1 MGDRGHVTCNVNLI
15 ICKLVTHC
23 ICFIGNNIKYIIIT
37 SHFLF
42 TGNEQGQAEDLPSVV
57 TKEEEVSNTKEE
69 FLDKLEKS
77 GALDVVKILPPS
89 SDEVQSIGDNLGKKQ
104 MSLNMLQMI
113 EALLNIKPE
122 KHLLKKTWRRDLLV
136 ELIEVIE
143 NAEQMVIKKDKTY
156 IDRIN
161 QDSRTSKS
169 VHSYSIKPEDRDT
182 VTDSEILSKTSEE
195 DDTITETNSA
205 SSLKTV
211 KGTNL
216 LEENSLSTPSKTIKD
231 SSSPNNIVKENS
243 TDHSFL
249 NSTNITFVHD
259 VNSTKDHFSNKS
271 EDIEKNKKEKRL
283 LETVLKQQFKT
294 VKDTVLSEAEFT
306 TFYLNKCNENL
317 ELTKNLVE
325 LTNNPELRSQF
336 LAKRVEVM
344 MLAMELKVSLE
355 ESQKLLKSKITEE
368 TVTLELFKELVDVV
382 VNGETVKD
390 YLEKYQSY
398 IETARKLIE
407 IGKESYIPIES
418 NIDITNQ
425 EENVSITD
433 IDTNESEELNNSYNN
448 EDDSKN
454 VFEANAWKADDSSY
468 QVDDRERVSP
478 VSKLD
483 AGPLFTDKLRLKTE
497 AVIDLL
503 PTSLV
508 SHENPFNAQALL
520 ERIRNNPKYF
530 RNSTWTTQ
538 YDLLTCMP
546 QPYLNR
552 IMLSGEFYND

>member
-1 MGDRGHVTCNVNLI
+1 MLLF
-15 ICKLVTHC
+15 K
-23 ICFIGNNIKYIIIT
+23 FITY
-37 SHFLF
+37 FLCL
-42 TGNEQGQAEDLPSVV
+42 GNEQDQAEDSPSDI
-57 TKEEEVSNTKEE
+57 TEEEEVSQTKEE

-89 SDEVQSIGDNLGKKQ
+89 SDEVQSIGDNLGQKQ

-113 EALLNIKPE
+113 EALINIKPE

-143 NAEQMVIKKDKTY
+143 NAEQMVIKKDKTF
-156 IDRIN
+156 IDKIN
-161 QDSRTSKS
+161 EDSRTSKS
-169 VHSYSIKPEDRDT
+169 VHSYSNKPEDRDT
-182 VTDSEILSKTSEE
+182 VAASEILLNKGEE

-205 SSLKTV
+205 SSLETV
-211 KGTNL
+211 TGANL
-216 LEENSLSTPSKTIKD
+216 FDENRFNTPPKTIKD
-231 SSSPNNIVKENS
+231 SSSPNSIVKENS
-243 TDHSFL
+243 TDHSFP
-249 NSTNITFVHD
+249 NSTNTTFIHE
-259 VNSTKDHFSNKS
+259 VNSPKDYLSNKS
-271 EDIEKNKKEKRL
+271 EGIEKNKKEKGL
-283 LETVLKQQFKT
+283 FETILKQQFKT

-306 TFYLNKCNENL
+306 TFYLNKCNKNL

-344 MLAMELKVSLE
+344 MLAMELRVSLE
-355 ESQKLLKSKITEE
+355 ESKKLLKSKITEE
-368 TVTLELFKELVDVV
+368 TVTLELFKELVEVV

-407 IGKESYIPIES
+407 IGKESYITIES

-454 VFEANAWKADDSSY
+454 IFEENSWKADDSSY

-478 VSKLD
+478 VSKMD